1 MQEGIM
7 HLRKIKK
14 YTAGQWK
21 VIKWSDIEKGDLL
34 RIYDRGMKVCDDSG
48 EIDFRATSNSYP
60 VEIDGKTYWQFNYEP
75 YDRSMENKSTK
86 DIQQGQ

>member
-1 MQEGIM
+1 
-7 HLRKIKK
+7 
-14 YTAGQWK
+14 
-21 VIKWSDIEKGDLL
+21 
-34 RIYDRGMKVCDDSG
+34 MKVCDDSG